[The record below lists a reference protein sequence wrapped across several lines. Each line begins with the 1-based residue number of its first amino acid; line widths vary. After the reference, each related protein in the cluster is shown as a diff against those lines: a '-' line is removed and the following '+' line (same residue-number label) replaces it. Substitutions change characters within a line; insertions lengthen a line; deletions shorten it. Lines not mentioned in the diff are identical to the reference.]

1 VADFGTGNMKLPT
14 DTNEFTGP
22 DLTPVIDVVFL
33 LLIFFLV
40 ATRYDQEEKELTV
53 VLPEVTQAQPL
64 SMTPELVINVMRT
77 GQYKIAQSEIDEQQL
92 ASIIRESHKNNPQQS
107 ALIRGDGDVAL
118 KHAVR
123 VMGLCNEVGMDYRIA
138 ALEER

>member
-1 VADFGTGNMKLPT
+1 MKLPA
-14 DTNEFTGP
+14 DTNDFAGP
-22 DLTPVIDVVFL
+22 DLTAVIDVVFL

-40 ATRYDQEEKELTV
+40 ATRYDQEERELDV
-53 VLPEVTQAQPL
+53 VLPEVTQAKPL
-64 SMTPELVINVMRT
+64 SMTPELVINVMRS
-77 GQYKIAQSEIDEQQL
+77 GQYKIAQSEMDERQL
-92 ASIIRESHKNNPQQS
+92 AAIIRESYKNNPQQS

>member
-1 VADFGTGNMKLPT
+1 MKLPFE
-14 DTNEFTGP
+14 TNDFAGP

-40 ATRYDQEEKELTV
+40 ATRYDQEERELDV
-53 VLPEVTQAQPL
+53 VLPEVTQAKPL

-77 GQYKIAQSEIDEQQL
+77 GQYRIAQSQIDERQL
-92 ASIIRESHKNNPQQS
+92 AGIIRESHKNNPHQS
-107 ALIRGDGDVAL
+107 VLIRGDGEVAL

-123 VMGLCNEVGMDYRIA
+123 VMGLCNAVGMDYRIA
-138 ALEER
+138 ALEEH

>member
-1 VADFGTGNMKLPT
+1 MKISVPTEDFA
-14 DTNEFTGP
+14 GP

-40 ATRYDQEEKELTV
+40 ATRYDQEERELEV

-77 GQYKIAQSEIDEQQL
+77 GKYKIVQVEMDERQL
-92 ASIIRESHKNNPQQS
+92 GSSS
-107 ALIRGDGDVAL
+107 AKPTRKIPISQL
-118 KHAVR
+118 
-123 VMGLCNEVGMDYRIA
+123 
-138 ALEER
+138 

>member
-1 VADFGTGNMKLPT
+1 MKLPEQAN
-14 DTNEFTGP
+14 DFEGP
-22 DLTPVIDVVFL
+22 NLTPVIDVVFL

-40 ATRYDQEEKELTV
+40 ATRYDQEERELDV

-77 GQYKIAQSEIDEQQL
+77 GKYRIVQVEMDEQQL
-92 ASIIRESHKNNPQQS
+92 GQVIRESHKNNPHQS
-107 ALIRGDGDVAL
+107 ALIRGDGEVAL

-123 VMGLCNEVGMDYRIA
+123 VMGLCNQVGMDYRIA

>member
-1 VADFGTGNMKLPT
+1 M
-14 DTNEFTGP
+14 
-22 DLTPVIDVVFL
+22 I
-33 LLIFFLV
+33 
-40 ATRYDQEEKELTV
+40 
-53 VLPEVTQAQPL
+53 LPEVTQAQPL

-77 GQYKIAQSEIDEQQL
+77 GKYKIQQVEVDERQL
-92 ASIIRESHKNNPQQS
+92 SNVIRESHKNNPQQS
-107 ALIRGDGDVAL
+107 ALIRGDGEVAL

>member
-1 VADFGTGNMKLPT
+1 MKLPT

>member
-1 VADFGTGNMKLPT
+1 MKLPT
-14 DTNEFTGP
+14 QTDDFDGP
-22 DLTPVIDVVFL
+22 NLTPVIDVVFL

-40 ATRYDQEEKELTV
+40 ATRYDQEERELDV
-53 VLPEVTQAQPL
+53 VLPEVTEAQPL
-64 SMTPELVINVMRT
+64 SMTPELVINVMRSGT
-77 GQYKIAQSEIDEQQL
+77 YRIVQQELDERQL
-92 ASIIRESHKNNPQQS
+92 SQIIRESHKNNPHQS
-107 ALIRGDGDVAL
+107 ALIRGDGDAAL

>member
-1 VADFGTGNMKLPT
+1 MKLPVE
-14 DTNEFTGP
+14 TNDFAGP
-22 DLTPVIDVVFL
+22 DLTAVIDVVFL

-40 ATRYDQEEKELTV
+40 ATRYDQEERELDV
-53 VLPEVTQAQPL
+53 VLPEVTQAKPL
-64 SMTPELVINVMRT
+64 SMTPELVINVLRT

-92 ASIIRESHKNNPQQS
+92 AGIIRESHRNNPQQS

-123 VMGLCNEVGMDYRIA
+123 VMGLCNQVGMDYRIA

>member
-1 VADFGTGNMKLPT
+1 MKLPI
-14 DTNEFTGP
+14 DTNDFEGP
-22 DLTPVIDVVFL
+22 NLTPVIDVVFL

-40 ATRYDQEEKELTV
+40 ATRYDQEERELDI

-77 GQYKIAQSEIDEQQL
+77 GTYKIVQSEMDEVQL
-92 ASIIRESHKNNPQQS
+92 GRVIRESYKNNPHQS
-107 ALIRGDGDVAL
+107 ALIRGDGEVAL

-123 VMGLCNEVGMDYRIA
+123 VMGLCNAVGMDYHIA

>member
-1 VADFGTGNMKLPT
+1 MKIAVPTEDFA
-14 DTNEFTGP
+14 GP

-40 ATRYDQEEKELTV
+40 ATRYDQEERELEV

-77 GQYKIAQSEIDEQQL
+77 GKYKIVQVEMDERQL
-92 ASIIRESHKNNPQQS
+92 SSIIRETHKKNPHQS
-107 ALIRGDGDVAL
+107 ALIRGDGEVAL

>member
-1 VADFGTGNMKLPT
+1 MKLPS
-14 DTNEFTGP
+14 DANEFTGP

-40 ATRYDQEEKELTV
+40 ATRYDQEEKELAV

-77 GQYKIAQSEIDEQQL
+77 GQYKIAQSEIDEKQL

-138 ALEER
+138 ALEKR

>member
-1 VADFGTGNMKLPT
+1 MKLPI
-14 DTNEFTGP
+14 DTNDFTGP

-40 ATRYDQEEKELTV
+40 ATRYDQEEKELAV
-53 VLPEVTQAQPL
+53 ILPEVTQAQPL
-64 SMTPELVINVMRT
+64 SMTPELVINVMRG
-77 GQYKIAQSEIDEQQL
+77 GQFRIAQNEIDEQQL
-92 ASIIRESHKNNPQQS
+92 GRIIRESRRNNPQQS

-118 KHAVR
+118 KYAVR

>member
-1 VADFGTGNMKLPT
+1 MKLPKET
-14 DTNEFTGP
+14 DDFKGP

-40 ATRYDQEEKELTV
+40 ATRYDQEEKELAV

-64 SMTPELVINVMRT
+64 SMTPELVINVMKDGKYRVV
-77 GQYKIAQSEIDEQQL
+77 QQEMNESQL
-92 ASIIRESHKNNPQQS
+92 RQIIQETHRNNPHQS
-107 ALIRGDGDVAL
+107 ALIRGDGEVAL

-123 VMGLCNEVGMDYRIA
+123 VMGLCNKVGMDYRIA
-138 ALEER
+138 ALEQR

>member
-1 VADFGTGNMKLPT
+1 MKLPA

-40 ATRYDQEEKELTV
+40 ATKYDQEERELDI
-53 VLPEVTQAQPL
+53 VLPEVTQAKPL

-77 GQYKIAQSEIDEQQL
+77 GQYKVAQNEINEQQL
-92 ASIIRESHKNNPQQS
+92 ASVIRQSHKSNPQQS

-123 VMGLCNEVGMDYRIA
+123 VMGLCNKVGMDYRIA
-138 ALEER
+138 AHEEH

>member
-1 VADFGTGNMKLPT
+1 MKLPY
-14 DTNEFTGP
+14 DTNDFTGP

-40 ATRYDQEEKELTV
+40 ATRYDQEEKELAV

-77 GQYKIAQSEIDEQQL
+77 GQYKIAQTEIDEQQL
-92 ASIIRESHKNNPQQS
+92 SRIIRESHKNNPQQS

-123 VMGLCNEVGMDYRIA
+123 VMGLCNQVGMDYRIA

>member
-1 VADFGTGNMKLPT
+1 MKLPA
-14 DTNEFTGP
+14 DTNEFSGP

-40 ATRYDQEEKELTV
+40 ATKYDQEERELDI
-53 VLPEVTQAQPL
+53 VLPEVTQAKPL

-77 GQYKIAQSEIDEQQL
+77 GQYKVAQNEINEQQL
-92 ASIIRESHKNNPQQS
+92 ASVIRQSYKSNPQQS

-123 VMGLCNEVGMDYRIA
+123 VMGLCNKVGMDYRIA
-138 ALEER
+138 A